1 MALRPRLSAQQVLGQ
16 PGPGWGSGPPRQA
29 TSALPAW
36 GEEWS
41 PFPLLL
47 SPTPAALGAASG
59 PDGGAS
65 ALGTCLGTEGG
76 ASLITWRKSSGR
88 ASVQRRVRGPSL
100 SWTSPLGCPLDIAK
114 FACLNLNFH
123 GNKEGRRPTTRHHQV
138 LAGRGAA
145 GTWNAAAALKG
156 TLVSYKTDRVLAVC
170 PAVTLLSIDPQAMKT
185 YVHTKPVHG

>member
-1 MALRPRLSAQQVLGQ
+1 MVHLSRPPRLCRRGVR
-16 PGPGWGSGPPRQA
+16 SGPPSRCCLAPPPLLWGQPLGRTVEPA
-29 TSALPAW
+29 PWAPAW
-36 GEEWS
+36 G
-41 PFPLLL
+41 P
-47 SPTPAALGAASG
+47 
-59 PDGGAS
+59 
-65 ALGTCLGTEGG
+65 EGG